1 MPGHSI
7 RDFDLLPTDSIK
19 RHLAAIVAADVVGY
33 SRLMGVNEKGTLLGL
48 RRHRAELIDAL
59 IAAYKGTIVK
69 TTGDGLLLTFPSI
82 VEAVSCAVAWQHGMA
97 KRNQD
102 ISLDR
107 RIEFRIG
114 VNIGGVIVEKGDV
127 FGDGVNIAARL
138 EQIAPAGGICLSE
151 DAYRQVRGK
160 IEIPIADAGEQSLKN
175 IANPIRV
182 YRIEAS
188 IAATF
193 DAPPPPAESPRWSAK
208 AIAAVA
214 ISAAIGLGAI
224 LWLTLPRDRT
234 PVVQN
239 TAPSKPVA
247 ASAMPV
253 IAVLPF
259 ANQTGDSSQEYF
271 ADGVTEE
278 VINALGRFNTVRV
291 IGRNAVLRYKKQP
304 PTQDEVTSELGASY
318 LVGGSVRR
326 SGQQVRITAQL
337 TQARDGTVMWS
348 DRYDGEMTDIF
359 DFQDTIAHRIAGTLA
374 ANITHV
380 EARRQLDQ
388 PPRPNAA
395 RSTSCCAPGRS
406 AIRVHA
412 WPIANS
418 GSWSPG
424 RSRWTRIMLPLGR
437 CNPTHFVRWPSSA
450 GPNFPTA
457 IFRAPLRMRK
467 RRSRSPPASPTDIAR
482 SAASDGAR
490 RIRAIEGRAQ
500 TSGRNQSERCER
512 ARGMGIG
519 PGVCRRDR
527 RSDRIAPAG
536 AKARSHTG
544 ADLPVRSGD
553 GLLSRGPVR

>member
-1 MPGHSI
+1 
-7 RDFDLLPTDSIK
+7 
-19 RHLAAIVAADVVGY
+19 
-33 SRLMGVNEKGTLLGL
+33 
-48 RRHRAELIDAL
+48 
-59 IAAYKGTIVK
+59 
-69 TTGDGLLLTFPSI
+69 
-82 VEAVSCAVAWQHGMA
+82 MA

-114 VNIGGVIVEKGDV
+114 VNIGDVIVEKGDV

-259 ANQTGDSSQEYF
+259 ANQTGDSSQEHF

-291 IGRNAVLRYKKQP
+291 IGRNAVLRYWTEFPDRDLSRAAADAQKAIALAPSEPDGYRALGRVLTVRAEYEQSKDALKRAVEINPSDANALAEWGSAQAFAGEIGGAIESLQLALKLD
-304 PTQDEVTSELGASY
+304 PTLEPTY
-318 LVGGSVRR
+318 LFDLEMAYYLAG
-326 SGQQVRITAQL
+326 
-337 TQARDGTVMWS
+337 
-348 DRYDGEMTDIF
+348 RYDDVL
-359 DFQDTIAHRIAGTLA
+359 RIADLGLARYPDFPVFNTLA
-374 ANITHV
+374 AAAAAQSGRKDQAAQYA
-380 EARRQLDQ
+380 EAVRQKLPTLDLE
-388 PPRPNAA
+388 
-395 RSTSCCAPGRS
+395 SM
-406 AIRVHA
+406 
-412 WPIANS
+412 
-418 GSWSPG
+418 GS
-424 RSRWTRIMLPLGR
+424 RFK
-437 CNPTHFVRWPSSA
+437 NPAH
-450 GPNFPTA
+450 
-457 IFRAPLRMRK
+457 
-467 RRSRSPPASPTDIAR
+467 
-482 SAASDGAR
+482 AASLR
-490 RIRAIEGRAQ
+490 EGLKL
-500 TSGRNQSERCER
+500 
-512 ARGMGIG
+512 
-519 PGVCRRDR
+519 
-527 RSDRIAPAG
+527 AG
-536 AKARSHTG
+536 F
-544 ADLPVRSGD
+544 
-553 GLLSRGPVR
+553 

>member
-1 MPGHSI
+1 
-7 RDFDLLPTDSIK
+7 
-19 RHLAAIVAADVVGY
+19 
-33 SRLMGVNEKGTLLGL
+33 
-48 RRHRAELIDAL
+48 
-59 IAAYKGTIVK
+59 
-69 TTGDGLLLTFPSI
+69 
-82 VEAVSCAVAWQHGMA
+82 MA

-114 VNIGGVIVEKGDV
+114 VNIGDVIVEKGDV

-224 LWLTLPRDRT
+224 LWLTLPRERT

-318 LVGGSVRR
+318 LVVGSVRR

-388 PPRPNAA
+388 PPRPNASAFDLVLRA
-395 RSTSCCAPGRS
+395 R
-406 AIRVHA
+406 AIGY
-412 WPIANS
+412 S
-418 GSWSPG
+418 GS
-424 RSRWTRIMLPLGR
+424 RMANRQ
-437 CNPTHFVRWPSSA
+437 
-450 GPNFPTA
+450 
-457 IFRAPLRMRK
+457 FRELVA
-467 RRSRSPPASPTDIAR
+467 
-482 SAASDGAR
+482 
-490 RIRAIEGRAQ
+490 RAIEMDPNYAAAWALQSDAFRSLAILGWTEFPDRDLSRAAADAQKAIALAPSEPDGYRALGRVLTVRAEYEQSKDALKRAVEINPSDANALAAWGSAQ
-500 TSGRNQSERCER
+500 AFAGEIGGAIESLQLALKLDPTLEPTYLFDLEMAYYLAGRYDDVLRIADLGLARYPDFPVFNTLAAAAAAQSGRKDQAAQYAEAVRQKLPTLDLEL
-512 ARGMGIG
+512 MGS
-519 PGVCRRDR
+519 RFKN
-527 RSDRIAPAG
+527 PAH
-536 AKARSHTG
+536 AASLRE
-544 ADLPVRSGD
+544 
-553 GLLSRGPVR
+553 GLKLAGF